1 MVPLLDAI
9 FALSLMPCSSIL
21 LRLRLA
27 SSCRL
32 AVRCV
37 AQEAEKRVS
46 AQEKRA
52 SAQEKRGCAQEAM
65 CSRGHVLI
73 SVQGMLSRIHALGA
87 LGHRMRDEKESGR

>member
-9 FALSLMPCSSIL
+9 FALSLMPSSSIL

-65 CSRGHVLI
+65 CSFRCKACCPAFMLLVLLVI
-73 SVQGMLSRIHALGA
+73 
-87 LGHRMRDEKESGR
+87 E